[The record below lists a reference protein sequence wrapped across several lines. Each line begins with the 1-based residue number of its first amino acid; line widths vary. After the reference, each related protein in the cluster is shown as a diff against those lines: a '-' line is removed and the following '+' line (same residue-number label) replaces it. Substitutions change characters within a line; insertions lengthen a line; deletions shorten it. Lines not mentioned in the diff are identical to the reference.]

1 MARIEHKC
9 VTPPMRALP
18 VSVLLLLASCGPY
31 PHDIEGTFES
41 VEKNGVVRVGLA
53 EIEPAD
59 APAARDYLARI
70 EAATGAKVRT
80 TSGPAERQLA
90 ALEAGE
96 LDLVIGE
103 FAEDTPWLDSVAVI
117 EPIASRTVGDR
128 RIGLAPVAANG
139 ENRWIGVLEKA
150 VRDMDAA
157 R

>member
-1 MARIEHKC
+1 MINRGKDLREFA
-9 VTPPMRALP
+9 A
-18 VSVLLLLASCGPY
+18 LLALTLSACGPY
-31 PHDIEGTFES
+31 PRDIGGTLES
-41 VEKNGVVRVGLA
+41 VEKQGVVRVGLTQ
-53 EIEPAD
+53 IEPAD
-59 APAARDYLARI
+59 APAARAYLARL
-70 EAATGAKVRT
+70 EAATGAKVRAT
-80 TSGPAERQLA
+80 TGSAERQLA

-96 LDLVIGE
+96 FDLVLGE
-103 FAEDTPWLDSVAVI
+103 FAEDSPWLDSVAVI

>member
-1 MARIEHKC
+1 
-9 VTPPMRALP
+9 MRALLP
-18 VSVLLLLASCGPY
+18 FALLLLSACGPY
-31 PHDIEGTFES
+31 PRDIEGTFES
-41 VEKNGVVRVGLA
+41 VEKNGVVRVGLT
-53 EIEPAD
+53 EIAPAD
-59 APAARDYLARI
+59 ERATQNYLARI
-70 EAATGAKVRT
+70 EAATGAKVRAT
-80 TSGPAERQLA
+80 FGPAERQLA
-90 ALEAGE
+90 ALEAGD